1 MNEHI
6 QAVETQGFR
15 EARRELAGITAAAEK
30 RLLLWLAA
38 RLPKWVMP
46 DHLTGLGLLAMLGA
60 GALYAMSLGRPW
72 LLLLVNLALV
82 VNWFGDSLDG
92 TLARYRRR
100 LRPRYGFYL
109 DHLVDAF
116 GALFLLGGLAVSG
129 YMSPVFAAAVLV
141 AYELLSI
148 EIYLAA
154 YTLGRFKIS
163 AGPVGGTELRLLLCL
178 ANVALF
184 AHPEVRL
191 LGHALR
197 LFDALGAVMTA
208 GITLTLLASSI
219 RNARE
224 LRCLERGSCGAG
236 ASVGACE
243 SGNARPPSEGATSLL
258 PS

>member
-1 MNEHI
+1 MNEHV
-6 QAVETQGFR
+6 QAVERQVFR

-30 RLLLWLAA
+30 RALLWLAA

-46 DHLTGLGLLAMLGA
+46 DHLTGLGLLGMLAA
-60 GALYAMSLGRPW
+60 GALYAMSPGRPW
-72 LLLLVNLALV
+72 LLLFVNLALI

-92 TLARYRRR
+92 TLARYRQR

-129 YMSPVFAAAVLV
+129 YMHPAWAAALLV

-163 AGPVGGTELRLLLCL
+163 AGPVGGTELRLLLCV
-178 ANVALF
+178 ANLALF

-191 LGHALR
+191 LDHTLR
-197 LFDALGAVMTA
+197 LFDVLGAVMTV
-208 GITLTLLASSI
+208 GITLALLASSI

-224 LRCLERGSCGAG
+224 LRGLEQ
-236 ASVGACE
+236 V
-243 SGNARPPSEGATSLL
+243 
-258 PS
+258 

>member
-1 MNEHI
+1 MNEHV

-15 EARRELAGITAAAEK
+15 EARRELAGITAAVEK
-30 RLLLWLAA
+30 RVLLWLAA
-38 RLPKWVMP
+38 RLPNGVMP
-46 DHLTGLGLLAMLGA
+46 DHLTALGLAAMLGA
-60 GALYAMSLGRPW
+60 GALYAMSPGHPW
-72 LLLLVNLALV
+72 LILFVNVALV

-129 YMSPVFAAAVLV
+129 CIHPALAAALLV

-163 AGPVGGTELRLLLCL
+163 AGPVGGTELRFLLCL

-184 AHPEVRL
+184 VHPEVRL
-191 LGHALR
+191 LDHTLR
-197 LFDALGAVMTA
+197 LFDVLGAVMTA

-224 LRCLERGSCGAG
+224 LLCLERGSCGAG

-243 SGNARPPSEGATSLL
+243 SGNARPSSEGAKSFL